1 MMSVFSRLKTIIEA
15 DLHEWLDEKEKK
27 NPIALLN
34 HYLRQCEQEVE
45 RVRQLLERQY
55 ALKEQFAR
63 EHREAEQM
71 AEKRSK
77 QAEVAAQAGE
87 VELAEFA
94 RREQAQYAERAT
106 RLKQLSEQASRELFE
121 LEAKYEEMKHKLK
134 DMQMRRM
141 ELMGRENAARAH
153 YRIHRVVNGD
163 AGPALAAFADAEVY
177 LDRLEQQVRS
187 DYYRSTIDARIAQLE
202 KQLQEGN

>member
-1 MMSVFSRLKTIIEA
+1 MSVFSRLKTIIEA

-63 EHREAEQM
+63 ERREAEQM

>member
-1 MMSVFSRLKTIIEA
+1 MSVFSRLKTIIEA
-15 DLHEWLDEKEKK
+15 DVHEWLDEKEKK

-77 QAEVAAQAGE
+77 QAEVAAQARCMENVRG
-87 VELAEFA
+87 
-94 RREQAQYAERAT
+94 RT
-106 RLKQLSEQASRELFE
+106 RFIFGS
-121 LEAKYEEMKHKLK
+121 
-134 DMQMRRM
+134 
-141 ELMGRENAARAH
+141 GIAA
-153 YRIHRVVNGD
+153 
-163 AGPALAAFADAEVY
+163 L
-177 LDRLEQQVRS
+177 
-187 DYYRSTIDARIAQLE
+187 
-202 KQLQEGN
+202 